1 MENKKPDCVIKEITG
16 EDVLRYFHWIK
27 EINYSDITPVQ
38 CLAKCLSGEYK
49 VYIGLNNEEVV
60 GIVIYKVVNPTF
72 VFVVALYGKNQ
83 VTKFRDMLYDKLK
96 KQGVTLVRS
105 STTRAEESYGRLM
118 QMERLWT
125 VYERVL

>member
-1 MENKKPDCVIKEITG
+1 
-16 EDVLRYFHWIK
+16 
-27 EINYSDITPVQ
+27 
-38 CLAKCLSGEYK
+38 
-49 VYIGLNNEEVV
+49 VV